1 MVTAW
6 RINKDLYYELHANE
20 ADFSSSVIKA
30 VEGGVETE
38 YSLGSGGVERKRLY
52 TNPDISVEMTTDT
65 LFNESEIL
73 EYQYL
78 VFTVTDTSNSFEVEE
93 WCEIAPLKQRSGQF
107 AISMPVDNELW
118 VRKVYRSSGNVKP
131 SAAAYAL
138 GKTTQDK
145 SKCIIKTVE
154 CVKGVK

>member
-6 RINKDLYYELHANE
+6 RINKDLYYEVHANE

-30 VEGGVETE
+30 VENGVESE
-38 YSLGSGGVERKRLY
+38 YSLGSGVERKSLY

-73 EYQYL
+73 DYQYL
-78 VFTVTDTSNSFEVEE
+78 VFTVTDTINSFEVEE
-93 WCEIAPLKQRSGQF
+93 WCEIAPLKEHSGQF
-107 AISMPVDNELW
+107 AISIPVDNELW
-118 VRKVYRSSGNVKP
+118 VRKVYRSGGAVKP
-131 SAAAYAL
+131 SASVYAL

-145 SKCIIKTVE
+145 TKCIIKSVDA
-154 CVKGVK
+154 VKGV